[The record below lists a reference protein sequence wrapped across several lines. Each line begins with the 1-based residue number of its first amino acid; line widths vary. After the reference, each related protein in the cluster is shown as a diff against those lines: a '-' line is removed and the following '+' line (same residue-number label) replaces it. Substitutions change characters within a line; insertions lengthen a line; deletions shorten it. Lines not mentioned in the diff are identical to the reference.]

1 MDALM
6 LRYLLAALLIT
17 AMPASAESFDCR
29 VIGIADGNTFSCRTN
44 VGERFRVRLAE
55 IDTPELKQPY
65 GSQARQA
72 LSDHIFGKNVTLVV
86 KGRDD
91 LGRTLARV
99 SVGNIDVNSEMVR
112 SGTAWAYRSHL
123 DDRSLLDLEA
133 VAREFRRGLWSL
145 HKTEQQPP
153 WEWREQMRKSR

>member
-1 MDALM
+1 M

-44 VGERFRVRLAE
+44 VGERFRVRLTE

-99 SVGNIDVNSEMVR
+99 GVGNIDVNSEMVR
-112 SGTAWAYRSHL
+112 SGAAGAYRRHL
-123 DDRSLLDLEA
+123 DDRSLLDLES

-153 WEWREQMRKSR
+153 WEWREQMRRAR

>member
-1 MDALM
+1 M

-17 AMPASAESFDCR
+17 AMPASAESLDCR

-44 VGERFRVRLAE
+44 AGERLRVRLAE
-55 IDTPELKQPY
+55 IDAPELKQPY

-72 LSDHIFGKNVTLVV
+72 LSDHIFGKNVTLAV
-86 KGRDD
+86 KGRDG

-99 SVGNIDVNSEMVR
+99 GVGNTDVNSEMVR
-112 SGTAWAYRSHL
+112 AGAAWAYRSHL
-123 DDRSLLDLEA
+123 DDRRLLDLEA

-153 WEWREQMRKSR
+153 WEWREQMRKNR

>member
-1 MDALM
+1 M
-6 LRYLLAALLIT
+6 LRYLLAALLAT

-44 VGERFRVRLAE
+44 VGERLRVRLAE
-55 IDTPELKQPY
+55 IDAPELKQPY

-72 LSDHIFGKNVTLVV
+72 LSDHIFGKNVTLEV
-86 KGRDD
+86 KGRDG

-99 SVGNIDVNSEMVR
+99 GVGNIDVNSEMVR
-112 SGTAWAYRSHL
+112 AGAAWAYRARL
-123 DDRSLLDLEA
+123 DDRRLLDLET

-145 HKTEQQPP
+145 HKTEQQSP

>member
-1 MDALM
+1 M

-17 AMPASAESFDCR
+17 AMPASAESVDCR

-44 VGERFRVRLAE
+44 VGERFRVRMAE

-91 LGRTLARV
+91 PRSDPGASQRWQHRRQFGDGQVWHGLGV
-99 SVGNIDVNSEMVR
+99 SR
-112 SGTAWAYRSHL
+112 S
-123 DDRSLLDLEA
+123 
-133 VAREFRRGLWSL
+133 
-145 HKTEQQPP
+145 P
-153 WEWREQMRKSR
+153 

>member
-72 LSDHIFGKNVTLVV
+72 LSDHIFGKNVTLKV

-99 SVGNIDVNSEMVR
+99 GVGNIDVNSEMVR
-112 SGTAWAYRSHL
+112 SGAAWAYRGHL

>member
-1 MDALM
+1 M

-17 AMPASAESFDCR
+17 AMSASAESFGCR

-44 VGERFRVRLAE
+44 VGERLRVRLAE
-55 IDTPELKQPY
+55 IDAPELKQPY

-72 LSDHIFGKNVTLVV
+72 LSDHIFGKNVMLEV
-86 KGRDD
+86 KGRDG

-99 SVGNIDVNSEMVR
+99 GVGNIGVNSEMVR
-112 SGTAWAYRSHL
+112 AGAAWVYRARL
-123 DDRSLLDLEA
+123 DDRRLLDLEA

>member
-17 AMPASAESFDCR
+17 AMPASAESLDCR

-44 VGERFRVRLAE
+44 AGERLRVRLAE
-55 IDTPELKQPY
+55 IDAPELKQPY

-72 LSDHIFGKNVTLVV
+72 LSDHIFGKNVTLAV
-86 KGRDD
+86 KGRDG

-99 SVGNIDVNSEMVR
+99 GVGNIDVNSEMVR
-112 SGTAWAYRSHL
+112 AGAAWAYRARL
-123 DDRSLLDLEA
+123 DDRRLLDLEA

-153 WEWREQMRKSR
+153 WEWRAQMRKSR